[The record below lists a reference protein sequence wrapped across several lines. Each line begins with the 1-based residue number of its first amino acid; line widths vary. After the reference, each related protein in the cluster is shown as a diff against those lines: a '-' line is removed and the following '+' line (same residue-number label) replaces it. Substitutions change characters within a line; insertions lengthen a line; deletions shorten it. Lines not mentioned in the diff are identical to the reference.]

1 MTWEQALIVG
11 IVVGFILGAIV
22 IRLMGGSPKQNKAL
36 QTELKKTKDELEQY
50 RSNISDHFKRS
61 SVLLNNM
68 VKEYSQLYNHISKA
82 SHEFA
87 EKNDSLPN
95 PFNFRVV
102 DGDANEVEEQDD
114 NMPPVLMDERLNEE
128 ESISESVTENN
139 AAPVSGKAQP
149 RDYSEGASGLLRTE
163 RKE

>member
-1 MTWEQALIVG
+1 MAWEHALIIG

-22 IRLMGGSPKQNKAL
+22 IRLVSSSAKQHKAV
-36 QTELKKTKDELEQY
+36 QAELEKTKEELDQY
-50 RSNISDHFKRS
+50 RSNISEHFKRS
-61 SVLLNNM
+61 SALLNNM

-87 EKNDSLPN
+87 SQNESLPN

-102 DGDANEVEEQDD
+102 DGNANEVET
-114 NMPPVLMDERLNEE
+114 NEE
-128 ESISESVTENN
+128 DTPRILADEHLTDEQITDLVNGENN
-139 AAPVSGKAQP
+139 ATPSGKAQP

>member
-1 MTWEQALIVG
+1 MTWEQALIIG

-22 IRLMGGSPKQNKAL
+22 IRLMSGSPKQHKAV
-36 QTELKKTKDELEQY
+36 QTELEKTKEELEQY
-50 RSNISDHFKRS
+50 RSNISEHFKRS
-61 SVLLNNM
+61 SALLNNM

-87 EKNDSLPN
+87 EKNESLPN
-95 PFNFRVV
+95 PFNFRVIE
-102 DGDANEVEEQDD
+102 GDVNEVEEKDGTL
-114 NMPPVLMDERLNEE
+114 PPVLLDERVEE
-128 ESISESVTENN
+128 EHIADIVNDENR
-139 AAPVSGKAQP
+139 PVGTGKAQP